1 MSTAPSD
8 SVLGHEDKAAVEALR
23 AVVRIATVAHRDA
36 DVHDPEPFDDFV
48 EELVGRVPLLHGA
61 CEITQHCG
69 HALLLRWPGRGP
81 AHQDATAGPVVLM
94 AHSDVVP
101 IDPDDDWQ
109 HPPFSADLADGFIWG
124 RGTLDC
130 KGSLIALCSAAER
143 LLAEGFSPQRD
154 IWFSF
159 GCNEEIAGTAAT
171 SAIELLQARDVR
183 PWFVLDEGGAVVD
196 DGFPGMTGP
205 IAMIGVAEKG
215 LLDLEL
221 RAEAAGGHAS
231 TPTRGGAT
239 ATLARA
245 IVRLDEHPFPTN
257 VPAATVAMLEV
268 MATRLRAPLGR
279 VLALLT
285 KRPRLLA
292 AALQRAGAEPAAMTR
307 TTTAITQLRG
317 SRGANVIATIATA
330 TVNLRIMIGE
340 TVEGTIEQV
349 RRIVRDNDVTLTAL
363 SSSEPSAVAPV
374 DEAFELLGETLAAV
388 MPDVVPAPYVVM
400 AATDGRFF
408 QQSFP
413 RVYRFNPFRMSVE
426 LRRTLHNVDER
437 IGVADYLEGIRW
449 YAALLGRL

>member
-1 MSTAPSD
+1 M
-8 SVLGHEDKAAVEALR
+8 EALR
-23 AVVRIATVAHRDA
+23 AVVRIPTVAHSDPA
-36 DVHDPEPFDDFV
+36 VHDEEPFDDFV
-48 EELVGRVPLLHGA
+48 EELAGRFPLLHEA
-61 CEITQHCG
+61 CEVIQHCG
-69 HALLLRWPGRGP
+69 HALLLHWAGSGHS
-81 AHQDATAGPVVLM
+81 AAEDTAGPVVLM

-109 HPPFSADLADGFIWG
+109 HPPFSADLAEGFLWG

-130 KGSLIALCSAAER
+130 KGSLIALCSAAEQ
-143 LLAEGFSPQRD
+143 LLATGFSPQRD
-154 IWFSF
+154 VWFSF
-159 GCNEEIAGTAAT
+159 GCNEEVAGTAAT
-171 SAIELLQARDVR
+171 SAVELLLARGVR

-221 RAEAAGGHAS
+221 RAVAPGGHAS
-231 TPTRGGAT
+231 TPTPGGAT
-239 ATLARA
+239 ALLARA

-257 VPAATVAMLEV
+257 LPPATVAMLQV
-268 MATRLRAPLGR
+268 MATRLRAPLGK
-279 VLALLT
+279 VLAVLT

-317 SRGANVIATIATA
+317 SRGANVIATTATA
-330 TVNLRIMIGE
+330 TVNLRIMVGE
-340 TVEGTIEQV
+340 SVEQTIERV
-349 RRIVRDNDVTLTAL
+349 RRIVRDKSITLTAL
-363 SSSEPSAVAPV
+363 SASEPSAVAPV
-374 DEAFELLGETLAAV
+374 DAAFELLGATIADV

-437 IGVADYLEGIRW
+437 IGVQHYLEGIRW
-449 YAALLGRL
+449 YEALLERL